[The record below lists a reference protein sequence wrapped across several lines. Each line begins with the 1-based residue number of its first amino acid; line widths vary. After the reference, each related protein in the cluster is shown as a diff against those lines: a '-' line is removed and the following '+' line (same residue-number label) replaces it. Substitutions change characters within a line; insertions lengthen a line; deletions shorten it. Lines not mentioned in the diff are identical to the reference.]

1 MTVDYKI
8 DKKMADEI
16 RELSH
21 AGKVMQG
28 LDNHDKEYGFY
39 SMRDGKPLEVLKDN
53 LITLFS

>member
-1 MTVDYKI
+1 MTIDYNI
-8 DKKMADEI
+8 DKKMTDEI

-39 SMRDGKPLEVLKDN
+39 SMRDGKLLEVLR
-53 LITLFS
+53 II

>member
-1 MTVDYKI
+1 MTIDYKI

-39 SMRDGKPLEVLKDN
+39 SMRDGKPLEVLR
-53 LITLFS
+53 II

>member
-1 MTVDYKI
+1 
-8 DKKMADEI
+8 MADEI

-28 LDNHDKEYGFY
+28 LDNHDEEYGFY

-53 LITLFS
+53 LITLFSLKKTPLFLC